1 MKSLRRTLIFPAPRE
16 VQPSELSEFT
26 GKGGH
31 VGLLL
36 KFAVFGIFFF
46 PSNMVIKPIGAAGTV
61 PIILAVLLL
70 AVWLSSAL
78 FGLHNP
84 LKSSNPGRLGL
95 GLLWVGSCASYA
107 ALFSGFTGNTNVS
120 AQAAADR
127 WLILILA
134 CGGIALVTSEAVRT
148 LDNAMSLVRA
158 ILAGAFFCC
167 IVALIQFLFRVN
179 PMVWIQEAMVGFTDN
194 GGNTAFQVRGFMTRV
209 AGSTFHSIELAVVC
223 AMLLPLSIW
232 RGLYDR
238 SGHKWFHW
246 TGTALLVV
254 AIASTVSRS
263 GVLGLFLGLAVFI
276 PFMPRV
282 ARRWAVIAAP
292 AAMAAL
298 FVAIPGLVG
307 TLTSSFTAGNSDPSL
322 TTRTNNYPRVAE
334 MFGELPYLGLGP
346 GNYMPDNALYI
357 LDNQYLNSL
366 VTLGL
371 VGFVGTLAYLALPA
385 VSSFIAARA
394 SRIAPLRCLAG
405 AIAAGGAVAAGC
417 SLTFDSM
424 AFPVFAL
431 SYPLIVGLGGGTWVM
446 IRREIE
452 LRNNKAPDHHNSGPP
467 LGGPPSQ
474 PSTPNAKADTWTR

>member
-1 MKSLRRTLIFPAPRE
+1 MKRMKKILTFPPARE
-16 VQPSELSEFT
+16 IDVGDLDGTSGT
-26 GKGGH
+26 AGH

-36 KFAVFGIFFF
+36 KFTAFAVFFF
-46 PSNMVIKPIGAAGTV
+46 PSNMVVKPIGAVGTV
-61 PIILAVLLL
+61 PIMLALLL
-70 AVWLSSAL
+70 LTFWLCSAF
-78 FGLHNP
+78 FGLHHP
-84 LKSSNPGRLGL
+84 LRTRYPGRLGL
-95 GLLWVGSCASYA
+95 GLLWVGTCASYV

-134 CGGIALVTSEAVRT
+134 CAGIALVASEAVRT

-167 IVALIQFLFRVN
+167 LVALVQFLFRVN
-179 PMVWIQEAMVGFTDN
+179 PMLWIQEAMPGFTDN
-194 GGNTAFQVRGFMTRV
+194 GGNTAFQVRGLMTRV

-232 RGLYDR
+232 RAIYDR
-238 SGHKWFHW
+238 TGYKWLHW
-246 TGTALLVV
+246 TGTALLIV

-263 GVLGLFLGLAVFI
+263 GVLGLFLGMLVFI
-276 PFMPRV
+276 PFLPRP
-282 ARRWAVIAAP
+282 ARRWAVVAAP

-334 MFGELPYLGLGP
+334 MFGELPFLGLGP
-346 GNYMPDNALYI
+346 GNYMPENALYI

-371 VGFVGTLAYLALPA
+371 VGFIGMVAFLVLPA
-385 VSSFIAARA
+385 VSCFIAARA
-394 SRIAPLRCLAG
+394 SRIPALRCLAG
-405 AIAAGGAVAAGC
+405 AAAAAGAVAAGC

-431 SYPLIVGLGGGTWVM
+431 VYPFIIGLGGGAWIM

-452 LRNNKAPDHHNSGPP
+452 LRETTAPDLLKNGPP
-467 LGGPPSQ
+467 QDGHLRN
-474 PSTPNAKADTWTR
+474 PSTPNVEAITWTR

>member
-1 MKSLRRTLIFPAPRE
+1 MTSLRKTLIFPPPRE
-16 VQPSELSEFT
+16 VQLHDLSGIT
-26 GKGGH
+26 GNGGH

-36 KFAVFGIFFF
+36 KFAAFSIFFF
-46 PSNMVIKPIGAAGTV
+46 PSNMIIKPIGAAGTV
-61 PIILAVLLL
+61 PIMLAVLLL

-78 FGLHNP
+78 FGVHNP

-95 GLLWVGSCASYA
+95 GLLWVGSCASYV
-107 ALFSGFTGNTNVS
+107 ALFTGFTGNTNVS

-134 CGGIALVTSEAVRT
+134 CGGIALITSEAVRT

-167 IVALIQFLFRVN
+167 LVALIQFLFRVN

-238 SGHKWFHW
+238 TGHKWFHW
-246 TGTALLVV
+246 TGTGLLVV

-263 GVLGLFLGLAVFI
+263 GVLGLFMGLAVFI

-371 VGFVGTLAYLALPA
+371 VGFIGMVAYLTLPA
-385 VSSFIAARA
+385 ISSFIAARA
-394 SRIAPLRCLAG
+394 SRIPALRCLAG

-431 SYPLIVGLGGGTWVM
+431 TYPLIVGLGGGTWIM
-446 IRREIE
+446 IRREIG
-452 LRNNKAPDHHNSGPP
+452 LRESKAPDQHTLGPP
-467 LGGPPSQ
+467 VKGLPSQ
-474 PSTPNAKADTWTR
+474 PSTPNAEANAWTP